1 MKELTFYPLARTP
14 ALVAACMYLEERG
27 IRVSDRADASVTH
40 LLLPIPKFDT
50 EELDRLHSRLD
61 DDITFVGGNLSKGID
76 LLKDARYLAENAAIT
91 ADCAIRLAGQG
102 LKTVFR
108 DLPILVIGWGRIGKC
123 LAAQLRGLGADVT
136 VSARKDADRAMLAA
150 LGYQAIPIE
159 GLETCLPRY
168 RIVFNTVPSEV
179 ISQQQVRRC
188 RPLAAPLRCRAPLR
202 RQSARRICRGACSV
216 GSASATMSAT
226 RSVLSLTLTVNTAS
240 PRP

>member
-27 IRVSDRADASVTH
+27 IRVPDRADASVTH

-50 EELDRLHSRLD
+50 EELERLRPRLD

-179 ISQQQVRRC
+179 ISQPQVRHC
-188 RPLAAPLRCRAPLR
+188 RRDCMKIDLASVRGIAGEDVLWARGLPGTMAPEAAGRLIGSTALRL
-202 RQSARRICRGACSV
+202 AREEGQK
-216 GSASATMSAT
+216 
-226 RSVLSLTLTVNTAS
+226 
-240 PRP
+240 

>member
-1 MKELTFYPLARTP
+1 MYAVAQRRGIEKPWLAWVPVGNAWLMGCISDQYRYVKLGQVKNKRKLLMWLEIGVLAGT
-14 ALVAACMYLEERG
+14 LVASAAL
-27 IRVSDRADASVTH
+27 I
-40 LLLPIPKFDT
+40 LLAMQ
-50 EELDRLHSRLD
+50 
-61 DDITFVGGNLSKGID
+61 GID

-136 VSARKDADRAMLAA
+136 VAARKDADRAMLAA

-179 ISQQQVRRC
+179 ISQQQVRHC
-188 RPLAAPLRCRAPLR
+188 RRDCMRIDLASVRGIAGEDVLWARGLPGTMAPEAAGRLIGSTALRL
-202 RQSARRICRGACSV
+202 AREEGQK
-216 GSASATMSAT
+216 
-226 RSVLSLTLTVNTAS
+226 
-240 PRP
+240 